1 MNLLRRKSR
10 GSVTEFLQ
18 EQDDIHSA
26 HGWGLAALDEHHLH
40 RDVHCGAEQYS
51 EAGIHVQKGQEQSLL
66 SSSLLIFR
74 MCALKYIGSNFKV
87 QKKKKKK
94 SSHKAGEKAK
104 RREKY

>member
-18 EQDDIHSA
+18 EQDGIHSVP
-26 HGWGLAALDEHHLH
+26 GWGLTALNEHRLH
-40 RDVHCGAEQYS
+40 CDIHCGAEYFS
-51 EAGIHVQKGQEQSLL
+51 EAVLHVQKGQKQTLFN
-66 SSSLLIFR
+66 SSLLIFR

-87 QKKKKKK
+87 QKKKEKK